1 MPYSMN
7 FEHRPNRAP
16 MPANGDKDGDMDQR
30 HSILVEQ
37 TGEVFTC
44 ADTQNVLR
52 GMEALGRK
60 GIPVGCRGGGCG
72 VCKIRVTS
80 GAFKVR
86 KMSRAYVSEAE
97 EAEGIVLACKTF
109 PLSDLSVSVVGKMVK
124 NLTRPISAAAAIGA
138 SRPGSEAAVS
148 S

>member
-1 MPYSMN
+1 M
-7 FEHRPNRAP
+7 
-16 MPANGDKDGDMDQR
+16 DKR
-30 HSILVEQ
+30 HSIHIEQ

-52 GMEALGRK
+52 GMEALGRR

-80 GAFKVR
+80 GEFKVR

-124 NLTRPISAAAAIGA
+124 NLTRPLQPAGTGDPSHSPSGTAASA
-138 SRPGSEAAVS
+138 
-148 S
+148 